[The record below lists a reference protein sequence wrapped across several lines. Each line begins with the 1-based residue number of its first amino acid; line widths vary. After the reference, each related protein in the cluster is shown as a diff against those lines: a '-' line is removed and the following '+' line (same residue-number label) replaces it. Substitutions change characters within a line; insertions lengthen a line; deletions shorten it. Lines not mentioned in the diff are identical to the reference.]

1 MTLLLIPFS
10 FLAVFLAQSP
20 ASDGIDDANMKDP
33 DQKMLR
39 GFASGRIMRES
50 PPQSHCDS
58 G

>member
-39 GFASGRIMRES
+39 GIASVCIMRES